1 VLSVSADCIF
11 LSGFISGR
19 LTCLLSDSVRQIS
32 AGVDAS
38 SIVIRT
44 LDLVT
49 IVVPPALPAAMT
61 CGIVFAQH
69 RLKKLNIFC
78 ISPRTIN
85 ICGGINLFC
94 FDKTGTLTEDGLDVN
109 GLRLVENN
117 RFIGRR

>member
-1 VLSVSADCIF
+1 VH
-11 LSGFISGR
+11 
-19 LTCLLSDSVRQIS
+19 QIS
-32 AGVDAS
+32 AKDNTS

-61 CGIVFAQH
+61 CGIVFAQR

-85 ICGGINLFC
+85 ISGGINLFC

-109 GLRLVENN
+109 SLRLVENN
-117 RFIGRR
+117 RFVVRKKMKKFRVPNQLTFERVILPS